1 MIVVLVLSSLG
12 LLLLPGCLRRAGR
25 RLPPAE
31 WAQLSVVVLGVGA
44 VMFETALLL
53 LGAPT
58 VLRALGAPV
67 LADICQRLLG
77 SLVPGGPVAGW
88 WAAGS
93 AIAIPAIAGR
103 GAWQAIRAHRALRIE
118 PLLGRHHGLGR
129 HELVVLPS
137 QQVFAFSIA
146 GRRSQVIVS
155 EGLAGQLSPQELQ
168 AVLRHEVAHLE
179 RRHQRWLVLVTALEH
194 GLVLLPLLRRSTAA
208 LRCAL
213 ERWADEDAAGN
224 SPEGRATLH
233 AALVRVTNAMLAPGV
248 AAFSAADTLLE
259 RLQAMERA
267 LPPPPLLQRWLV
279 YVPLAL
285 IGGLTVMSLG
295 LWLGDAHFVVA
306 TMGLCPA

>member
-1 MIVVLVLSSLG
+1 MIVILVLSALG

-31 WAQLSVVVLGVGA
+31 WAQLNILVLGLGA
-44 VMFETALLL
+44 VMFETVLIL

-58 VLRALGAPV
+58 VLRALGAPA
-67 LADICQRLLG
+67 LADICLRMLG
-77 SLVPGGPVAGW
+77 SLAPGGPVAGW

-93 AIAIPAIAGR
+93 AIAIPLMAGR
-103 GAWQAIRAHRALRIE
+103 GGWQAKRAHRALQIE
-118 PLLGRHHGLGR
+118 PLIGRHQVLGR

-146 GRRSQVIVS
+146 GRRSQVIIS
-155 EGLAGQLSPQELQ
+155 DGLAGQLSPPELQ

-179 RRHQRWLVLVTALEH
+179 QRHQRWLVLITALEH

-213 ERWADEDAAGN
+213 ERWADEDAAGD
-224 SPEGRATLH
+224 SREGRATLQ

-248 AAFSAADTLLE
+248 AAFTTADTLLE
-259 RLQAMERA
+259 RLQAMERSA
-267 LPPPPLLQRWLV
+267 PSPPLLQRWLV
-279 YVPLAL
+279 YVPSAL
-285 IGGLTVMSLG
+285 IAALTVLSLG
-295 LWLGDAHFVVA
+295 LWLGDARFVMA

>member
-31 WAQLSVVVLGVGA
+31 WAQLNVVVLGVGA

-93 AIAIPAIAGR
+93 AIAIPVIAGR
-103 GAWQAIRAHRALRIE
+103 GARQAIRAHRVLRIE
-118 PLLGRHHGLGR
+118 PLIGRHECLGR

-146 GRRSQVIVS
+146 GRASQVIVS

-168 AVLRHEVAHLE
+168 AVLRHEIAHLE
-179 RRHQRWLVLVTALEH
+179 RRHQRWLVFVTALEH
-194 GLVLLPLLRRSTAA
+194 GLVLLPFLRKSTAA

-213 ERWADEDAAGN
+213 ERWADEEAAGD
-224 SPEGRATLH
+224 SSQGRATLQ
-233 AALVRVTNAMLAPGV
+233 AALVRVTNAMLAPGA
-248 AAFSAADTLLE
+248 AAFTTADTLLE
-259 RLQAMERA
+259 RLQALERA
-267 LPPPPLLQRWLV
+267 FPRPRLLQRWLV
-279 YVPLAL
+279 YLPSLF
-285 IGGLTVMSLG
+285 IGGMTVLSLG